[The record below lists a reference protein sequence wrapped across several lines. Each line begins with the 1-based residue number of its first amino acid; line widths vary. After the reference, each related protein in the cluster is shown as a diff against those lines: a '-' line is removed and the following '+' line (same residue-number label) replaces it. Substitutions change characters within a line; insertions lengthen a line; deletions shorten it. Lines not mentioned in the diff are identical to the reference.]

1 MATWVYQLP
10 TEVQRE
16 LREDARQMLE
26 DIELGE
32 DIEDALDRVMCE
44 KLVNVVGYEG
54 GLLSPDKYGKYM
66 F

>member
-1 MATWVYQLP
+1 
-10 TEVQRE
+10 
-16 LREDARQMLE
+16 MLE

-32 DIEDALDRVMCE
+32 DIEGALDRVMCE